1 MLDSD
6 LITKDTGNEG
16 IIDEEVRPFP
26 NLSNPYKEVS
36 RPSAIS
42 PPKEG
47 KTYFLASDLS
57 LC

>member
-1 MLDSD
+1 MLDND

-36 RPSAIS
+36 RPSEIS

-47 KTYFLASDLS
+47 KT
-57 LC
+57 